1 MTNPGTWPD
10 LTELDSWIR
19 RALLISDASELL
31 IQQTSVG
38 LMPAAT
44 GDRTQRASCRRGP
57 SCHQRAPAPR
67 SSDATQPT
75 PRPSFPGRML
85 VTERADRKN
94 MEQKTTPTITELERE
109 IDALRRRVAELE
121 IPARRYKALL
131 DGGIVSMMIYDGESR
146 VLEVNRRWEQLWSL
160 SLRDVAGWRLLK
172 DEQVSAN
179 GSMPLVEQAFWRG
192 EATAL
197 PTIRY
202 DPVQADTL
210 QKGVARWVA
219 SSLHPINDAAGNVAE
234 VLQIHVDVGELKQSE
249 DELRIQTEQLE
260 AAIAERTQRL
270 EEQLRVS
277 EEQQRAIAALSTPVL
292 RLWDG
297 ILALPLIGQIDAE
310 RAARILDVLLQ
321 AIVDTQAEHV
331 IIDVTGVPFMDAEG
345 ARHLRDTVRASS
357 LLGARCAIAG
367 ISPVMARLLI
377 DCDLGFDG
385 VPIVTSL
392 QDGLRRLLSSRNG
405 DRTIG
410 AAGAQRR
417 DPARRD
423 EPRER

>member
-1 MTNPGTWPD
+1 
-10 LTELDSWIR
+10 
-19 RALLISDASELL
+19 
-31 IQQTSVG
+31 
-38 LMPAAT
+38 
-44 GDRTQRASCRRGP
+44 
-57 SCHQRAPAPR
+57 
-67 SSDATQPT
+67 
-75 PRPSFPGRML
+75 
-85 VTERADRKN
+85 

-219 SSLHPINDAAGNVAE
+219 SSLHPISDAEGNVAE
-234 VLQIHVDVGELKQSE
+234 VLQIHVDVGELKRSE

-321 AIVDTQAEHV
+321 AIVDTQAEHL

-410 AAGAQRR
+410 AAGAVAAGAQRR
-417 DPARRD
+417 DPARRG

>member
-1 MTNPGTWPD
+1 MEHAG
-10 LTELDSWIR
+10 R
-19 RALLISDASELL
+19 R
-31 IQQTSVG
+31 
-38 LMPAAT
+38 
-44 GDRTQRASCRRGP
+44 
-57 SCHQRAPAPR
+57 
-67 SSDATQPT
+67 
-75 PRPSFPGRML
+75 
-85 VTERADRKN
+85 N
-94 MEQKTTPTITELERE
+94 MEQKTTPTIAELEHE

-146 VLEVNRRWEQLWSL
+146 AIEVNRRWEQLWSL
-160 SLRDVAGWRLLK
+160 RLGDLAEWRLLK

-210 QKGVARWVA
+210 QKGTARWVA
-219 SSLHPINDAAGNVAE
+219 SSLHPIHDAAGGVRE

-249 DELRIQTEQLE
+249 DELRVQTAQLE
-260 AAIAERTQRL
+260 AAVAERTQRL

-297 ILALPLIGQIDAE
+297 ILALPLIGRVDAE
-310 RAARILDVLLQ
+310 RAARILEVLLQ

-331 IIDVTGVPFMDAEG
+331 ILDVTGVPFVDAEG

-357 LLGARCAIAG
+357 LLGTRCVIAG
-367 ISPVMARLLI
+367 VSPAMARLLI
-377 DCDLGFDG
+377 DSDLGFDG
-385 VPIVTSL
+385 VPIVASL
-392 QDGLRRLLSSRNG
+392 QDGLRRLLSGRN
-405 DRTIG
+405 DARSMG
-410 AAGAQRR
+410 AAGQRSLR
-417 DPARRD
+417 PV
-423 EPRER
+423 E

>member
-1 MTNPGTWPD
+1 MTSPGTWPD
-10 LTELDSWIR
+10 LTGLDSRIR
-19 RALLISDASELL
+19 RAVVISDASELL
-31 IQQTSVG
+31 IQQTSAG
-38 LMPAAT
+38 LKLAAT
-44 GDRTQRASCRRGP
+44 GDTTLRASCLRGP
-57 SCHQRAPAPR
+57 PCHRRAPAPR
-67 SSDATQPT
+67 SSDAIQPT
-75 PRPSFPGRML
+75 PRPSFPGRTL
-85 VTERADRKN
+85 VTEHADQKN

-109 IDALRRRVAELE
+109 IDTLRRRVAELE
-121 IPARRYKALL
+121 IPARRYQALL

-160 SLRDVAGWRLLK
+160 SLRDVAEWRLLK

-179 GSMPLVEQAFWRG
+179 GSMPLVERAFWRG

-210 QKGVARWVA
+210 QKGLARWVA
-219 SSLHPINDAAGNVAE
+219 SSLHPISDAAGNVRE

-249 DELRIQTEQLE
+249 DELRVQTAQLE

-297 ILALPLIGQIDAE
+297 ILALPLIGRIDAE
-310 RAARILDVLLQ
+310 RAAHLLEVLLQ

-331 IIDVTGVPFMDAEG
+331 ILDVTGVPFMDAEG
-345 ARHLRDTVRASS
+345 ARHLGNTVRASS
-357 LLGARCAIAG
+357 LLGAQCIVAG
-367 ISPVMARLLI
+367 ISPAMARLLI

-385 VPIVTSL
+385 VPIVASL

-405 DRTIG
+405 DREKG
-410 AAGAQRR
+410 SKV
-417 DPARRD
+417 P
-423 EPRER
+423 